1 MIRTYAVGR
10 SNSAVRLDNHTGPWV
25 DLTPNGD
32 NDTLWRDVMSDPS
45 NPDKVV
51 IVGGQNDGFNI
62 QVSSDAG
69 VTWGVPSGD
78 WVDCDHFYEVWYVDT
93 DIIWAVGVDGQVA
106 ISIDGG
112 LNFNVT
118 ATRPGLSVA
127 GDVPFTAGI
136 HALDDQ
142 VAVVLGSPDELVT
155 SPFCY
160 AWKTIDG
167 GATWNILN
175 GGVTL
180 TPQPGALTPYVG
192 KANGIWIS
200 PDQQKITAGTGYSQQ
215 LSTDGG
221 VTFID
226 VDIYFPRSGN
236 HFTWF
241 PDYDPNPQY
250 FRHTGGVSYIVAE
263 STDFGL
269 SYTDIR
275 SLYSQGVIIQILG
288 AHFYAPY
295 DGYYAYHDQ
304 GITYIDST
312 NDGGAT
318 GTVSHTNL
326 DPASS
331 YEAIWTSVE
340 QPPFTPCFELTD
352 CAGILNPIYTQSDL
366 SSQDGMVVT
375 LADDTNHEIEGCWFV
390 TATTISCPDTV
401 EVEVYRCYDDCAD
414 CLPPDPEP
422 RIPCPRPVDPGYDT
436 GNCDPDVVEKAKC
449 TFAEMKYQQM
459 ISKRYAIEYC
469 CQPDE
474 MAVIIEKEK
483 VDLLLLKGNDPTPD
497 LCNPECFSY
506 EIEIDP
512 ADSAVTTYVDCFD
525 VEQVILT
532 AVGENGLLPTI
543 VGFCAL
549 NTTPPTSTVT
559 HPDDSTDTYII
570 ERGDECVPP
579 WVNPRACIG
588 YNVQMS
594 NFTSGDQVF
603 RYLDCDGIEVAV
615 TKVGNFKDI
624 AQYNFCGLEGQTIVR
639 EEPFAPSD
647 VFSVTEG
654 PCTGR
659 PPCVEYT
666 VTLQSSVGGS
676 FRYTDCNGVLASQ
689 PFVAQ
694 LADQIFVFCGESGQ
708 TLGCK
713 TCNYFLSVEGSDC

>member
-10 SNSAVRLDNHTGPWV
+10 ANSAVRLDNHIGPWV
-25 DLTPNGD
+25 DLVPNGD

-45 NPDKVV
+45 DPDKVV

-69 VTWGVPSGD
+69 VTWVVPGGN
-78 WVDCDHFYEVWYVDT
+78 WPDCDHFYEVWYVGPN
-93 DIIWAVGVDGQVA
+93 IIWAAGRDGKIVR
-106 ISIDGG
+106 STDGG
-112 LNFNVT
+112 LNFNLTT
-118 ATRPGLSVA
+118 AQPGVITP
-127 GDVPFTAGI
+127 GDTPFTAAI
-136 HALDDQ
+136 HALDGNT
-142 VAVVLGSPDELVT
+142 AVVLGSPDDLVT

-160 AWKTIDG
+160 AWKTTDG

-175 GGVTL
+175 GGASL
-180 TPQPGALTPYVG
+180 TPQAGAITPYVG

-200 PDQQKITAGTGYSQQ
+200 PDQQKITAGTGYTQQ

-221 VTFID
+221 ITFVD
-226 VDIYFPRSGN
+226 VPIYFPRSGN

-241 PDYDPNPQY
+241 PTYDPNPQY
-250 FRHTGGVSYIVAE
+250 FRHTGGISYIVAE

-269 SYTDIR
+269 NYTDIR
-275 SLYSQGVIIQILG
+275 SLYSQGVVVEILG

-295 DGYYAYHDQ
+295 NGYYGYHDQ
-304 GITYIDST
+304 GVTYIDST

-326 DPASS
+326 DPQSS

-340 QPPFTPCFELTD
+340 IPPFTPCFELTD
-352 CAGILNPIYTQSDL
+352 CAGLLQPIYTQTDL
-366 SSQDGMVVT
+366 STHDGEVIT
-375 LADDTNHEIEGCWFV
+375 LADNTNHEIEGCWLV
-390 TATTISCPDTV
+390 TATNITCPDTV
-401 EVEVYRCYDDCAD
+401 EVAVYKCYDDCES
-414 CLPPDPEP
+414 CLPPEP
-422 RIPCPRPVDPGYDT
+422 PIQLPCPRPVDPGYNT
-436 GNCDPDVVEKAKC
+436 GLCDPQIVEDILC
-449 TFAEMKYQQM
+449 SFSEMMYQQM
-459 ISKRYAIEYC
+459 MSKRFKIDYC
-469 CQPDE
+469 CLPDE
-474 MAVIIEKEK
+474 EALIIKYEKIK
-483 VDLLLLKGNDPTPD
+483 LKLRESESLVPDPCD
-497 LCNPECFSY
+497 PECFSY

-512 ADSAVTTYVDCFD
+512 ADSAITTYVDCFE
-525 VEQVILT
+525 VAQTIIT
-532 AVGENGLLPTI
+532 PVGNNGLLPTT

-549 NTTPPTSTVT
+549 DTTPPTSVVT
-559 HPDDSTDTYII
+559 HPDTTTDTYIL
-570 ERGDECVPP
+570 ERVDECIPP
-579 WVNPRACIG
+579 WVDPRACIG

-603 RYLDCDGIEVAV
+603 RYLDCDGIEVVV